1 MAQSVQRQLG
11 RSGVLLTYE
20 GWGHG
25 SYNSSPCMQTTIDN
39 YLIARD
45 VPKRGSS
52 CAAVPPV
59 G

>member
-1 MAQSVQRQLG
+1 VQRQLG
-11 RSGVLLTYE
+11 KYGVLLTYE

-25 SYNSSPCMQTTIDN
+25 SYGKSPCMQAMIDS
-39 YLIARD
+39 YLITRT

-52 CAAVPPV
+52 CPAVPQA